1 VTDRIDGIVEQ
12 WQRERPELELEPL
25 AIVGRLLRAADLA
38 NSALGRGVAELG
50 LQPGWFDVLAA
61 LRRAGPPYALNPAQ
75 LLETMM
81 VTSGG
86 LTKRLDRLAE
96 AGLVERAADP
106 DDRRG
111 TRVRLMPRGK
121 ALIDRAIAVHV
132 ENEAT
137 LLAGLTAAE
146 RGTLD
151 GLLRKLLER
160 LEESP
165 L

>member
-1 VTDRIDGIVEQ
+1 MPDRIDGIIEQ

-38 NSALGRGVAELG
+38 NSSLGRGVAELG

-61 LRRAGPPYALNPAQ
+61 LRRDGPPYALNPGQ

-86 LTKRLDRLAE
+86 LTKRLDRLVE
-96 AGLVERAADP
+96 AGLVERSADP

-111 TRVRLMPRGK
+111 TRVRLTPRGK
-121 ALIDRAIAVHV
+121 AIIDRAIAVHIW
-132 ENEAT
+132 NEAA
-137 LLAGLTAAE
+137 LLDGLTAAE
-146 RGTLD
+146 RHTLD
-151 GLLRKLLER
+151 GLLRKLLAR

>member
-1 VTDRIDGIVEQ
+1 MTDRIDGIVEQ

-25 AIVGRLLRAADLA
+25 AIVGRLLRAAALV

-75 LLETMM
+75 LLKTMM

-86 LTKRLDRLAE
+86 LTKRLDRLVE
-96 AGLVERAADP
+96 AGLVERSADP

-111 TRVRLMPRGK
+111 TRVRLTPRGR
-121 ALIDRAIAVHV
+121 AIIDRAIAVHV
-132 ENEAT
+132 WNEAA
-137 LLAGLTAAE
+137 LLDGLTAAE
-146 RGTLD
+146 RQTLD
-151 GLLRKLLER
+151 GLLRKLLAR

>member
-1 VTDRIDGIVEQ
+1 MTDRIDGIVEQ

-75 LLETMM
+75 LLKTMM

-86 LTKRLDRLAE
+86 LTKRLDRLVE
-96 AGLVERAADP
+96 AGLVERSADP

-111 TRVRLMPRGK
+111 TRVRLTPRGR
-121 ALIDRAIAVHV
+121 AIIDRAIAVHV
-132 ENEAT
+132 WNEAA
-137 LLAGLTAAE
+137 LLDGLTAAE
-146 RGTLD
+146 RQTLD
-151 GLLRKLLER
+151 GLLRKLLAR